1 MMNTPLKQRLCAGAL
16 ALMLAVSAVPAAR
29 CVGSYLDVPEGH
41 WAASYI
47 ERAAEY
53 GIMEGIGGGA
63 FGLGQTITRGQFA
76 ALLCKFF
83 DWHRADSG
91 EIHFTDVSPED
102 WYYTDVE
109 TLFHNL
115 GSSGQFWGD
124 GTEFRPED
132 DLTRED
138 LVVWMVRALDY
149 ADLAEQ
155 WVGQSECPFPDV
167 WRNQGYISIACEFGI
182 VKGMDDGTFRP
193 GGSVTR
199 EQAAAM
205 MVRAYERYSS
215 GVDWLHGFYA
225 ISAYSQLSLTGDMD
239 GVSVGWA
246 KLELDGSGQPCIND
260 QKINGND
267 WVKPE
272 GAQEVR
278 DHLERSG
285 VPCNLNIYGNDV
297 GLLNTPEA
305 RSASVRAM
313 AAAAVGYDGLTIDI
327 EGLKEDNRENFTAL
341 MTELRSVLPAEQTL
355 YVCVQ
360 PNTWFDGYDFR
371 ALGQLCDK
379 VIMMAH
385 DYEWSVPAYYVGTD
399 KTENPGAPL
408 TRIYDTLQALVDP
421 VSGVQDRSKL
431 ALAISIASVGLP
443 VDENG
448 LLTGQTL
455 VHPSPATI
463 ITRLRQ
469 SDTTLGY
476 SRLYGAPWAFY
487 TTEDGSRYR
496 LWYEDARSVTDKIEL
511 ARMFGINGISI
522 WRLGNVPVYDD
533 AGLNYNVWE
542 AVQAQRADG

>member
-1 MMNTPLKQRLCAGAL
+1 MMNTPLKRRLCAGAL
-16 ALMLAVSAVPAAR
+16 ALVLAVSAAPAAR
-29 CVGSYLDVPEGH
+29 CAGSYLDVPEGH

-53 GIMEGIGGGA
+53 GIMEGMGDGV

-83 DWHRADSG
+83 DWPPAG
-91 EIHFTDVSPED
+91 EGPSHFSDVSAGD
-102 WYYTDVE
+102 WYYSAVE
-109 TLFHNL
+109 TARAQGVL
-115 GSSGQFWGD
+115 D
-124 GTEFRPED
+124 GGADAFRPED
-132 DLTRED
+132 DITREEMAV
-138 LVVWMVRALDY
+138 LLIRALGY
-149 ADLAEQ
+149 EELAEQ
-155 WVGQSECPFPDV
+155 WVNNGACPFSDV
-167 WRNQGYISIACEFGI
+167 TRNQGYISMAYQFGM
-182 VKGMDDGTFRP
+182 VTGMDDGLFHP
-193 GGSVTR
+193 GGSATR

-205 MVRAYERYSS
+205 MVRVYERYSS
-215 GVDWLHGFYA
+215 RVDWLHGFYA
-225 ISAYSQLSLTGDMD
+225 ISAYSQLSLAGEMD

-278 DHLERSG
+278 DHLDRSG
-285 VPCNLNIYGNDV
+285 VPCNLNIYGNDA

-313 AAAAVGYDGLTIDI
+313 VSAAVGYDGLTIDI

-341 MTELRSVLPAEQTL
+341 MTELRSALPAEQTL
-355 YVCVQ
+355 YVCV
-360 PNTWFDGYDFR
+360 PPSTWFKGYDFR

-399 KTENPGAPL
+399 QTENPGAPL
-408 TRIYDTLQALVDP
+408 TRIYDTLQAMVDP
-421 VSGVQDRSKL
+421 VTGVQDRSKL

-455 VHPSPATI
+455 AHPSPATI

-469 SDTTLGY
+469 SDTELGY
-476 SRLYGAPWAFY
+476 SPLYGAPWAFY

-496 LWYEDARSVTDKIEL
+496 LWYEDARSVTDKIGL

-542 AVQAQRADG
+542 AVQAQRAGG